1 MKYVKQIKTK
11 LYFQR
16 AIPTQ
21 LRAIAGKANF
31 SRPLELDA
39 ATATEQEI
47 LEARIEAQRMYD
59 LYLKTMENTSADAYA
74 ENEIEALA
82 ADVLRRNK
90 ATAGQYAKH
99 MLGPK
104 LQDNHWLFK
113 HADEDM
119 NIKQSHYASMA
130 VPEYLELMMKL
141 NDEGKLK
148 TTLTEDKTDLIHTP
162 TRKLTA
168 QEAAVLRAW
177 ETVQKVNR
185 ETPRTVSSL
194 WRNCLEQKHRIDPSV
209 PIASLSKND
218 RRRVRRF
225 EYFMKYC
232 PDIVIAAGDSTA
244 QRDVIQ
250 QAIDDMVIAEEQLG
264 KAHTTILRSL
274 AEVISGFNW
283 AIKRYRL
290 NWARLEMPTIE
301 PSAGYVEKTKQVL
314 LTPQQVQF
322 YNAAVDADT
331 PLAAALL
338 LMLHCG
344 AMPTE
349 IARLRIDT
357 DLFLEHQKYPYVS
370 MQGGVDKRTK
380 TKARPRFVPIVFGLD
395 LIKRRLP
402 EAIEMLA
409 TREEPSGILNDE
421 IRRITDNRTLTGH
434 CLRHT
439 FKMQTNNKL
448 MSPEITYAIAG
459 WSGGWIN
466 RTANQYGSAGFGE
479 NEQLETLSRELA
491 RVFEAIVE
499 VDKQRQAEASNVLPF
514 SPPR

>member
-21 LRAIAGKANF
+21 LRPIAGKTNF

-39 ATATEQEI
+39 ATATEQQI
-47 LEARIEAQRMYD
+47 LEARIEAQRMYE
-59 LYLKTMENTSADAYA
+59 LFLKTLENTSADAYA

-90 ATAGQYAKH
+90 TADGQYAPH

-119 NIKQSHYASMA
+119 NIKPREYAAMA
-130 VPEYLELMMKL
+130 VPEYLDLMMKL
-141 NDEGKLK
+141 DDEGNLK
-148 TTLTEDKTDLIHTP
+148 SAFNEDKTDVIHTP

-177 ETVQKVNR
+177 EAVQKVNNQA
-185 ETPRTVSSL
+185 PRTVSSL
-194 WRNCLEQKHRIDPSV
+194 WKNFIEQKRRIDLSV
-209 PIASLSKND
+209 PLASLSKTD

-225 EYFMKYC
+225 EYFMNYC
-232 PDIVIAAGDSTA
+232 PDIVIAAGDSSA

-250 QAIDDMVIAEEQLG
+250 QAMDDMARAEEKLG
-264 KAHTTILRSL
+264 KAHTTIKRSL
-274 AEVISGFNW
+274 GEVISGFNW

-290 NWARLEMPTIE
+290 NWTKLEMPTIE
-301 PSAGYVEKTKQVL
+301 PSAGYVKKTKQVL
-314 LTPQQVQF
+314 LTPQQIQF
-322 YNAAVDADT
+322 FNAAVDADT

-357 DLFLEHQKYPYVS
+357 DLYLEHQQYPYVS
-370 MQGGVDKRTK
+370 MQGGVDNKTK

-395 LIKRRLP
+395 LIRRRLP
-402 EAIEMLA
+402 EAIEILA
-409 TREEPSGILNDE
+409 TWEEPSGPLNDE
-421 IRRITDNRTLTGH
+421 IRRITGNETLTGH

-466 RTANQYGSAGFGE
+466 KVANQYGLAGFGE
-479 NEQLETLSRELA
+479 NEQLQTLNKELA

-499 VDKQRQAEASNVLPF
+499 VDKQRQADASNVLPF